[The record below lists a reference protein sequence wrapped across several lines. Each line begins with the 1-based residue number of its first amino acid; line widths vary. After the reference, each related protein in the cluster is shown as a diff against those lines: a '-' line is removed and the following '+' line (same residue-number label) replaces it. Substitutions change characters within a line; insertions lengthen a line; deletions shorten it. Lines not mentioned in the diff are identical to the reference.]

1 MQKHEEK
8 KVNNILETYNQN
20 KQLSLKIQNE
30 N

>member
-1 MQKHEEK
+1 MQKQEEK

>member
-1 MQKHEEK
+1 MQKQEEK
-8 KVNNILETYNQN
+8 KANNILETYNQN